1 MSKHPVIVIPGL
13 QGSTLQNSYQLRPAP
28 LWNAWDALQKQFF
41 GLDFESLALAKGDT
55 DYADHVVSTP
65 HQTVALPY
73 EALVDSLRS
82 RLKVPVYAF
91 RYDWRYSC
99 ATSAEQLA
107 EFIEHL
113 QRKPMRSIPDWDGRF
128 DIVCHSFGGLV
139 LRAYLQRVRGLTQDD
154 VNRVVFLAV
163 PHYGAMD
170 ALDAL
175 VRGQA
180 PIFGGRKELRKLTR
194 TFPSAYELL
203 PRFPG
208 AVTDEEGK
216 EIDIFDVDDWQR
228 NVVYVPDPDGAQQW
242 KVDQAMLDKAEVTM
256 EGMADVLSQGMLTP
270 DQCLTVVGLDPGSTP
285 VSIKVKRSG
294 GPVENWF
301 DFSKVMY
308 GVGDGVVPLI
318 SSHIPGVDYVWI
330 SNSDASAISFAR
342 LISLH
347 AFLPCIDEVH
357 AICERFFSGI
367 SGPGLLPLGMQP
379 GQFISGKLP

>member
-1 MSKHPVIVIPGL
+1 MSSKHPVIVIPGL
-13 QGSTLQNSYQLRPAP
+13 QGTQLLNMYQMKPSII
-28 LWNAWDALQKQFF
+28 WNAWDALQKQFF
-41 GLDFESLALAKGDT
+41 GLEFEALALHGGET
-55 DYADHVVSTP
+55 DFADHVVSAP
-65 HQTVALPY
+65 HQAVALPY
-73 EALVDSLRS
+73 EALVDSLRN
-82 RLKVPVYAF
+82 RLQVPVYAF

-107 EFIEHL
+107 DFVEHL
-113 QRKPMRSIPDWDGRF
+113 QRKPMRSIPDWDGKF
-128 DIVCHSFGGLV
+128 DFVCHSFGGLV
-139 LRAYLQRVRGLTQDD
+139 FRAHLQLQHVPDH

-163 PHYGAMD
+163 PHYGALD

-216 EIDIFDVDDWQR
+216 LVDIFDVDDWQR
-228 NVVYVPDPDGAQQW
+228 NLVAVPSLGTEQKW
-242 KVDQAMLDKAEVTM
+242 KVEQGMLDRAEAAV
-256 EGMADVLSQGMLTP
+256 EGLPDVLAPGMLTP
-270 DQCLTVVGLDPGSTP
+270 DQVLTVVGLEPSSTP

-301 DFSKVMY
+301 DFTKVTY
-308 GVGDGVVPLI
+308 GVGDGVVPLT
-318 SSHIPGVDYVWI
+318 SSHIPGVDYVWV
-330 SNSDASAISFAR
+330 SHSDASAISFAR

-347 AFLPCIDEVH
+347 AFLPCVDEVH
-357 AICERFFSGI
+357 AICERFFSGL
-367 SGPGLLPLGMQP
+367 SGTALLPLGMQQ
-379 GQFISGKLP
+379 GQYVSARLP